1 MNHRST
7 DQDCESTQRLHY
19 LSKEEAVAMEMELLR
34 DYHFGLH
41 QLTEILGH
49 ACAVAITK
57 AFPLSTLGKRQPT
70 ILVVCG
76 PDQNGC
82 IGLACARYLRL
93 FEYMPTV
100 FYPKR
105 SSQNPHLDFTVQCE
119 KMDIPFLSYLPTE
132 VQLINDAYKLV
143 VDALL
148 GPERELGTAKDPF
161 TSIMLT
167 LRGVKIPIASIDIPS
182 DWDPDEATILTGSR
196 INPKVL
202 ISLMAPK
209 RCALS
214 FSGTHF
220 LAGRLLPYDIQKKY
234 ELNLPKFPST
244 DCITELH

>member
-1 MNHRST
+1 MDHSSA
-7 DQDCESTQRLHY
+7 DQDCESTQMLHY

-34 DYHFGLH
+34 DYHFGVH

-49 ACAVAITK
+49 ACAIAITK
-57 AFPLSTLGKRQPT
+57 MYPLSTLGKRQPT
-70 ILVVCG
+70 VLVVCG
-76 PDQNGC
+76 PDKNGC

-105 SSQNPHLDFTVQCE
+105 SSQIPHLDFTVQCE

-148 GPERELGTAKDPF
+148 GPETEPGSAEPF
-161 TSIMLT
+161 TGIILT
-167 LRGVKIPIASIDIPS
+167 LQGVKIPIASLDIPS
-182 DWDPDEATILTGSR
+182 GWDPDKASTEGI
-196 INPKVL
+196 IPNVL

-214 FSGTHF
+214 FSGIHL

-244 DCITELH
+244 ACITEIL

>member
-1 MNHRST
+1 MNHSGA
-7 DQDCESTQRLHY
+7 DQDCESTQMLHY
-19 LSKEEAVAMEMELLR
+19 LSKEEAVAMGTELLR

-57 AFPLSTLGKRQPT
+57 TYPLSTLGKRQPT
-70 ILVVCG
+70 VLVVCG

-82 IGLACARYLRL
+82 VGLACARYLRL

-105 SSQNPHLDFTVQCE
+105 SSQSPHLDFTVQCE

-132 VQLINDAYKLV
+132 VQLINDAYNLV

-148 GPERELGTAKDPF
+148 GPETELGAAKEPF
-161 TSIMLT
+161 SSIMLT
-167 LRGVKIPIASIDIPS
+167 LRGIKIPIASLDIPS
-182 DWDPDEATILTGSR
+182 GWDPDEASVDG
-196 INPKVL
+196 INPNLL
-202 ISLMAPK
+202 ISLIAPK

-214 FSGTHF
+214 FSGTHL

-244 DCITELH
+244 ACITELQ